1 MEKTTREILI
11 NAARKLFGQIG
22 ITQTTI
28 NDIALESK
36 KGRRT
41 LYTYFKNK
49 NELIDAIIEEE
60 LQFIISSLE
69 QVMKL
74 NTDPITKLITYI
86 TVRMNTIRTAVKRN
100 GSLQAEFFMDVIK
113 VELVRRRLEKI
124 EIKNL
129 ETILKEG
136 IEKNVFQNVDIKKSA
151 IIAHF
156 VMRGLDIPYIRGIL
170 TSIED
175 EKDETLIRIVQGILK
190 VNELEK

>member
-190 VNELEK
+190 VNELEN

>member
-1 MEKTTREILI
+1 MAKTTREILI
-11 NAARKLFGQIG
+11 SAAQKLFGQTG

-28 NDIALESK
+28 NDIAVESK

-41 LYTYFKNK
+41 LYTYFRNK

-69 QVMKL
+69 RVMKL
-74 NTDPITKLITYI
+74 DTDPFTKLITYI
-86 TVRMNTIRTAVKRN
+86 SVRMNTIRTAVKRN
-100 GSLQAEFFMDVIK
+100 GSLQAEFFMDVIR
-113 VELVRRRLEKI
+113 VELVRRKLEKI

-136 IEKNVFQNVDIKKSA
+136 IEKKVFPVLDTKKTA
-151 IIAHF
+151 VVAHF

-170 TSIED
+170 ESVED
-175 EKDETLIRIVQGILK
+175 EKDETLKRVVQGILR
-190 VNELEK
+190 V